1 MWHRTLV
8 TSLRGTNGR
17 PEAIMIFVQDT
28 TERTMQKERAASIQR
43 DLLPPSPLRI
53 DGYELSGGCLPA
65 QDMAGDFFDWV
76 LREDGLLDVTIA
88 DVMGKGMAAALVM
101 AAVRTGLRAVTP
113 GAGPAERVRIAAES
127 LALGRNEEGLFVTL
141 FQARLDPAT
150 GVLRYVD
157 VGHGYWAIRRADGRL
172 DHWGRA
178 SPPMLVLPD
187 AELEEGELR
196 LEAGDTL
203 LLYSDGLVE
212 TDHSTLS
219 LSDYMEDLDEAKDAE
234 TMVKR
239 LLSRAPATLSDDV
252 TVVALRHLDEVRRV
266 AG

>member
-1 MWHRTLV
+1 
-8 TSLRGTNGR
+8 
-17 PEAIMIFVQDT
+17 
-28 TERTMQKERAASIQR
+28 
-43 DLLPPSPLRI
+43 
-53 DGYELSGGCLPA
+53 
-65 QDMAGDFFDWV
+65 MAGDFFDWV